1 MTMIQGAEASMTKV
15 TSAGLR
21 LSLLL
26 NAAACQLAQSRIE
39 IHSIAKGIT
48 LFASTLKDAGKA
60 LDATKVVDLSPRV
73 TEKVW
78 EIANQGQ
85 VMFIEIEHMLDKL
98 QGTDSNDDLRRLPML
113 ERLKWCFRKQHVI
126 YLLACFESL
135 KLSLIVI
142 MRVIQLARILESNI
156 DLPSSASPTADDVIA
171 QEKVETQNMIIV
183 RYWSTKRLDRMWE
196 AVEQES
202 MEAASDPTS
211 QKINIDYY
219 FSTAT
224 ATVKPSTV
232 ETAFSGITKLP
243 VVAFGDIDVGLS
255 DIERSPKDM
264 VHLSE
269 RAMNGLLSLWAPSL
283 SPKQQLPSPITR
295 GFESCRPQVY
305 ISSDNS
311 DEDIEDRQFDTSE
324 VRGYYLEGN
333 TTDWRKPQSQQARH
347 EAARLRSQYSGLQAH
362 VESEPETDD
371 SLRRKD
377 KIPKSKTAPSS
388 EDGERSFSPRQS
400 SDPGATKGARIHSN
414 SFTSGYAPHVPHIP
428 EPKHVAFAST
438 SLPPPDPGIHRSRS
452 SSTSYHQQPVSS
464 KPPGYPQ
471 QGVQQGS
478 HRYASSQQ
486 EYCRTAPRSIPVPPN
501 NRLNPPPSMP
511 GHSPRGTP
519 PSPSEPHWPRSDSQ
533 RYSSASM
540 PKSRHHQPA
549 YNPSSSSPESSFHQ
563 PPPRS
568 SGQRS
573 PSRSRRSSREENK
586 DRNNGLRRSAT
597 RGLAGIGAI
606 AGFMDALEAFQIL

>member
-1 MTMIQGAEASMTKV
+1 MTMIQGAEASMTQV

-48 LFASTLKDAGKA
+48 LFASTLRDAGKT

-126 YLLACFESL
+126 YLLASLESL

-142 MRVIQLARILESNI
+142 VRVIQLARILKSNI
-156 DLPSSASPTADDVIA
+156 DLPSSASPAADDAIA
-171 QEKVETQNMIIV
+171 QEKAETQNMIIV

-196 AVEQES
+196 TVEQEAL
-202 MEAASDPTS
+202 EAASDPTS
-211 QKINIDYY
+211 QKINIDYF
-219 FSTAT
+219 FSTAA
-224 ATVKPSTV
+224 ATVKPSTM
-232 ETAFSGITKLP
+232 ETAYSGITKLP
-243 VVAFGDIDVGLS
+243 VVTFGDIDIGLS

-283 SPKQQLPSPITR
+283 SPKQQNSSPITR

-305 ISSDNS
+305 ISSDSS
-311 DEDIEDRQFDTSE
+311 DEDTEDRHSEGSE
-324 VRGYYLEGN
+324 VRGYYLEGS

-371 SLRRKD
+371 GLRRKG
-377 KIPKSKTAPSS
+377 KVPKSRTAPSS
-388 EDGERSFSPRQS
+388 EDGEQPISPRQS
-400 SDPGATKGARIHSN
+400 SDPGTTKGARIHSN
-414 SFTSGYAPHVPHIP
+414 SFTSGYAPHIPHIP
-428 EPKHVAFAST
+428 EQKHVAFASS

-452 SSTSYHQQPVSS
+452 SSTAYQQQPVSP
-464 KPPGYPQ
+464 KPQATPNKAYNQ
-471 QGVQQGS
+471 
-478 HRYASSQQ
+478 A
-486 EYCRTAPRSIPVPPN
+486 RTDTARVNKSTAEAPRALSQCP
-501 NRLNPPPSMP
+501 RTTASMP